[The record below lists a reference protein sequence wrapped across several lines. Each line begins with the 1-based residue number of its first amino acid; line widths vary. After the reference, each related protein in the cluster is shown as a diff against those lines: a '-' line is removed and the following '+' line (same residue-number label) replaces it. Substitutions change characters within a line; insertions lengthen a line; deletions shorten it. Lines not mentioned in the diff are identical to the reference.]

1 MQLNKKEK
9 VKYIFN
15 LIPKNSDSEFYNL
28 LTPIDQASSQ
38 QEYTQEDNQLEIEEG
53 DQLKEALPSTSSTS
67 KNVFSCNT
75 CNISKFDDLSS
86 QREHFK
92 TDWHRYN
99 LKLKEKGF
107 KSITEERFEDIIQND
122 CSSIEGSD
130 SELESEEEYED
141 FNTKMGLLNLGDKDS
156 EESVLKSKA
165 KSPYIWFHWDNVG
178 PRLLVEERFGILS
191 RILPEGQ
198 LSPDAIIASLKHHR
212 SHNWCVILVGGGHF
226 SAAVFNNKNEI
237 PSNIN
242 ELKPIVSKSYHRY
255 TTRRKQGGGQ
265 SRNDQAKGK
274 AKSAG
279 AQIRRENEMMLKS
292 DIKKL
297 LINWKQY
304 LDHTSVIWFR
314 GAIHYKSTIM
324 GYEDASIQEN
334 DERVTKIPF
343 TTKRPTYKEV
353 VRCYQELNKVQWAR
367 AVNQQNDAVEQ
378 PSKKELPIIERPTK
392 SKPKSPSQAH
402 IKPKNRDSSASP
414 IHHSPQPIP
423 VSIPI
428 QDIVPKVDPAT
439 ANSLKKLSNLIE
451 LSMPNLLTQ
460 FELEFS
466 KNSKLEDTPNIRLSH
481 LPDSPTLL
489 HVASK
494 NNCTELIQFL
504 LKKGYDPII
513 PLNQEQSSGFPYQL
527 ATNKNAKNAFR
538 IFRGDY
544 PDMYEYDKGAIPPSV
559 TQEELNARAEKSK
572 AKKKNKEKTKEKEV
586 KPADPFPITSNP
598 GFNMNFGFGFGLSN
612 SNQNE
617 EILTEREKR
626 ARAAEERIRRMKAE
640 SS

>member
-1 MQLNKKEK
+1 
-9 VKYIFN
+9 
-15 LIPKNSDSEFYNL
+15 
-28 LTPIDQASSQ
+28 
-38 QEYTQEDNQLEIEEG
+38 
-53 DQLKEALPSTSSTS
+53 
-67 KNVFSCNT
+67 
-75 CNISKFDDLSS
+75 
-86 QREHFK
+86 
-92 TDWHRYN
+92 
-99 LKLKEKGF
+99 
-107 KSITEERFEDIIQND
+107 
-122 CSSIEGSD
+122 
-130 SELESEEEYED
+130 
-141 FNTKMGLLNLGDKDS
+141 
-156 EESVLKSKA
+156 
-165 KSPYIWFHWDNVG
+165 
-178 PRLLVEERFGILS
+178 
-191 RILPEGQ
+191 
-198 LSPDAIIASLKHHR
+198 
-212 SHNWCVILVGGGHF
+212 
-226 SAAVFNNKNEI
+226 
-237 PSNIN
+237 
-242 ELKPIVSKSYHRY
+242 
-255 TTRRKQGGGQ
+255 
-265 SRNDQAKGK
+265 
-274 AKSAG
+274 
-279 AQIRRENEMMLKS
+279 
-292 DIKKL
+292 
-297 LINWKQY
+297 
-304 LDHTSVIWFR
+304 
-314 GAIHYKSTIM
+314 M